1 VNPLHANFAL
11 VEKVT
16 HPTENEGSEV
26 LSGRDEGRN
35 GEIPVMRSVLE
46 LENPILLV
54 DSLDLVFARDVTNA
68 VGVENLSIAYVN
80 ESTVV
85 EEVVNLS
92 LHNLLEVAEVDDHT
106 LGGVV
111 GVVNERTFDL
121 NEKTIAM
128 AVRITTLRLVVRD
141 SVSHIPLNFLGNSE
155 LSHVLLLVGEL

>member
-11 VEKVT
+11 VEKVA
-16 HPTENEGSEV
+16 HPSENEGGEV
-26 LSGRDEGRN
+26 LSGRNEGGD

-68 VGVENLSIAYVN
+68 VGVENLSIAYVD
-80 ESTVV
+80 EGTMV
-85 EEVVNLS
+85 EEVVNLG
-92 LHNLLEVAEVDDHT
+92 LHNLLEVAEIDDHT

-111 GVVNERTFDL
+111 GIVNERTFDL

-128 AVRITTLRLVVRD
+128 AVRITALRLVVRD
-141 SVSHIPLNFLGNSE
+141 AVAHIPLNFLGNSE

>member
-16 HPTENEGSEV
+16 HASENEGGEV
-26 LSGRDEGRN
+26 LRGRNEGGDGKIPIVKSVVELDNPIPGIDTPDSIQSRNGVDLVDVKDLLVAYVDEGT
-35 GEIPVMRSVLE
+35 M
-46 LENPILLV
+46 
-54 DSLDLVFARDVTNA
+54 
-68 VGVENLSIAYVN
+68 
-80 ESTVV
+80 V
-85 EEVVNLS
+85 EEVVNLG

-111 GVVNERTFDL
+111 GIVNERTFNL

-128 AVRITTLRLVVRD
+128 AVRVTALRLVVRD
-141 SVSHIPLNFLGNSE
+141 AVAHIPLNFLGNSE

>member
-16 HPTENEGSEV
+16 HPSENEGGEV
-26 LSGRDEGRN
+26 LSGRNEGRD

-54 DSLDLVFARDVTNA
+54 NSFDLILAGHVANA
-68 VGVENLSIAYVN
+68 VGIENLSIAYVD

-85 EEVVNLS
+85 EEVVNLG

-111 GVVNERTFDL
+111 RIVNERTFNL

-128 AVRITTLRLVVRD
+128 TVRITALRLVVRD
-141 SVSHIPLNFLGNSE
+141 TVAHIPLNFLGNSE

>member
-16 HPTENEGSEV
+16 HPSEDEGGEV
-26 LSGRDEGRN
+26 LSGRNEGRN
-35 GEIPVMRSVLE
+35 GEIPVVRSVLE

-54 DSLDLVFARDVTNA
+54 DPLDLVLTGYVTNA
-68 VGVENLSIAYVN
+68 VGIENFSIAYVD
-80 ESTVV
+80 EGTMV
-85 EEVVNLS
+85 EEVVNLG
-92 LHNLLEVAEVDDHT
+92 LHNLLEVAEVDDHP

-128 AVRITTLRLVVRD
+128 AVGVTALRLVVRD
-141 SVSHIPLNFLGNSE
+141 AVTHIPLNFLGNSE